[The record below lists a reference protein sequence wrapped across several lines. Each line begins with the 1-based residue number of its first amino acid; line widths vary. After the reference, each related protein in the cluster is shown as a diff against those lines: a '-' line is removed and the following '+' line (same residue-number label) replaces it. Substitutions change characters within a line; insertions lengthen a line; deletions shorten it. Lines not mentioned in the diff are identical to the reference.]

1 MSNVQSLDR
10 ALNLLELISK
20 YSPVSLNQLVSLSG
34 LSKTTI
40 HRLVQAL
47 IENNYVK
54 KDNLTHQYELTF
66 KLFQLGYASIQNI
79 DHLNI
84 AKSLISKLAIDVK
97 ETCHLVLEDKNEVLY
112 IEKFIPD
119 GAQQTM
125 SSKIGLRSP
134 MYCTAVGKAILSTY
148 SDEAI
153 HKVWDATQIKAHT
166 ENTITN
172 VEDLMSEIKMIRQQG
187 YAEDKEENETGI
199 FCIGTYFVNFK
210 NEVQG
215 AISLSFP
222 TTQIYKK
229 DFLISQLKA
238 TAQSI
243 SKHLGFIV
251 T

>member
-54 KDNLTHQYELTF
+54 KDNLTHQYELSF

-97 ETCHLVLEDKNEVLY
+97 ETCHLV
-112 IEKFIPD
+112 
-119 GAQQTM
+119 
-125 SSKIGLRSP
+125 
-134 MYCTAVGKAILSTY
+134 
-148 SDEAI
+148 
-153 HKVWDATQIKAHT
+153 
-166 ENTITN
+166 
-172 VEDLMSEIKMIRQQG
+172 
-187 YAEDKEENETGI
+187 
-199 FCIGTYFVNFK
+199 
-210 NEVQG
+210 
-215 AISLSFP
+215 
-222 TTQIYKK
+222 
-229 DFLISQLKA
+229 
-238 TAQSI
+238 
-243 SKHLGFIV
+243 
-251 T
+251 

>member
-134 MYCTAVGKAILSTY
+134 MYCLSL
-148 SDEAI
+148 I
-153 HKVWDATQIKAHT
+153 HI
-166 ENTITN
+166 
-172 VEDLMSEIKMIRQQG
+172 
-187 YAEDKEENETGI
+187 
-199 FCIGTYFVNFK
+199 
-210 NEVQG
+210 
-215 AISLSFP
+215 
-222 TTQIYKK
+222 
-229 DFLISQLKA
+229 
-238 TAQSI
+238 
-243 SKHLGFIV
+243 
-251 T
+251 